1 MNLRSARPLI
11 PRHRDATVRSRLPW
25 LQHHKLA
32 IGASAVAFAF
42 VAVTAVAPPAPA
54 TAKEL
59 LDAYNRQYAQTVTV
73 LPTVVST
80 PVARDDYSTSP
91 GIPQLA
97 RHGTNYD
104 WAKIV
109 LMKGG
114 WPVTENN
121 VTVIT
126 RWMRQENG
134 PNNWWNRNNPLN
146 NGWGSGGGG
155 GTGSYVS
162 LLVAAENAAAA
173 LHGHSGYAAIIAA
186 FAADAPT
193 DVTERA
199 IWASPWASGHYANG
213 AHWHY
218 SSVTEF
224 TAPVGAW
231 G

>member
-1 MNLRSARPLI
+1 MRTVRPLLT
-11 PRHRDATVRSRLPW
+11 RHRNATVRWRAPW
-25 LQHHKLA
+25 RGHAKLSIA
-32 IGASAVAFAF
+32 ASAIAFAF

-59 LDAYNRQYAQTVTV
+59 LNAYNDRHAQTITV
-73 LPTVVST
+73 MSTVVAT
-80 PVARDDYSTSP
+80 PVARDGYSTSP

-121 VTVIT
+121 VTVFT

-162 LLVAAENAAAA
+162 LIAAAENAANA

-193 DVTERA
+193 EVTERA
-199 IWASPWASGHYANG
+199 IWDSPWASGHYANG

-218 SSVTEF
+218 SPVKEF
-224 TAPVGAW
+224 TAPAGAW